1 VYRIVA
7 ELLDGMAGLLAA
19 LAMVALEWFRVYSVL
34 LTSHEPMLLMGLL
47 LTWTWLRWRA
57 SERRRGAWA
66 ALMGVFAGWGAIT
79 RPVDALCFAIP
90 VGVAVVL
97 DVLKPERRAGRDTGV
112 SPVPQAP
119 HPADDRERISAAG
132 SSESLRSSHGR
143 DARVTDAPI
152 GHGRLRA
159 LGVTLCLVVAGAA
172 PFLAV
177 QAVFNIG
184 VTGSVWDTPYAYYLR
199 QDQPNTSFG
208 FHPYDPMAR
217 PVSVVPQKQAYYQ
230 NFFLPY
236 VLRHQPSQVLPWWG
250 RVYAGQAVDTSLP
263 ARPLLAFLPV
273 GLLALHGRGRKVLA
287 ASLPLFVLLYM
298 GNTFFLEHYAILIAP
313 AALMLALLGL
323 RRTAKAIAPRWSSQV
338 RIGLS
343 MAFIAVCLLSL
354 PESNPLFGDRYEGN
368 DETFAAPLM
377 QRVRNDVPNLPES
390 ELHRPAVILF
400 RWGPGQ
406 NIQEEPVYNTGSVWP
421 DDAPI
426 IFAHDLGPERNREVF
441 RYYAD
446 REPKRFFY
454 RWDRRTG
461 QVEDLG
467 YARDLAKPEGR

>member
-1 VYRIVA
+1 
-7 ELLDGMAGLLAA
+7 
-19 LAMVALEWFRVYSVL
+19 LEWFRVYSVL

-47 LTWTWLRWRA
+47 LMWSWLRWRA
-57 SERRRGAWA
+57 AERRRGAWA

-79 RPVDALCFAIP
+79 RPADALCFAIP
-90 VGVAVVL
+90 IGVAVLL
-97 DVLKPERRAGRDTGV
+97 DVLKPERTGGRNTGIL
-112 SPVPQAP
+112 PVPAASDQQ
-119 HPADDRERISAAG
+119 DDQDDIA
-132 SSESLRSSHGR
+132 SLPSRQSDRRSHGQ
-143 DARVTDAPI
+143 DARVTDPPI
-152 GHGRLRA
+152 HAGRLRA
-159 LGVTLCLVVAGAA
+159 LAITVCLVVAGAA

-208 FHPYDPMAR
+208 FHAYDPSAR

-273 GLLALHGRGRKVLA
+273 GLLALHGRGRKALA

-323 RRTAKAIAPRWSSQV
+323 RRTAKAAGSRWNAPV
-338 RIGLS
+338 RVALS
-343 MAFIAVCLLSL
+343 AAFVAVCVISL
-354 PESNPLFGDRYEGN
+354 PESNPLFGERYEDN
-368 DETFAAPLM
+368 DETFFAPLM
-377 QRVRNDVPNLPES
+377 QRVRNDVPLLPES
-390 ELHRPAVILF
+390 ELRRPAVILF

-406 NIQEEPVYNTGSVWP
+406 SIQEEPVYNTGVAWP
-421 DDAPI
+421 DDARI
-426 IFAHDLGPERNREVF
+426 IFAHDLGPERNREIF
-441 RYYAD
+441 RYFAE
-446 REPKRFFY
+446 REPKRYLY
-454 RWDRRTG
+454 RWDRTTG

-467 YARDLAKPEGR
+467 YARDLANPNGR